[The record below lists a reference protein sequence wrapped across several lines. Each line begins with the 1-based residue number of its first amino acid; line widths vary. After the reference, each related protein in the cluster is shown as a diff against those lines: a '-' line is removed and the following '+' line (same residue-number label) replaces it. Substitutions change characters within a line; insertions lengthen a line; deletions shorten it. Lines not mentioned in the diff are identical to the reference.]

1 MDEERRTN
9 VEVSGYLK
17 MYKVI
22 KLFIPTFENDTSDIK
37 SILYILITLLIKFVS
52 ILGQPIIIDEM
63 ERLPFA
69 WIVLQISCK
78 ARQRIGRWLFEPRS

>member
-1 MDEERRTN
+1 MIMDEERRTN

-37 SILYILITLLIKFVS
+37 SILYILITSLIKFVS
-52 ILGQPIIIDEM
+52 ILGQPIIISEM

-69 WIVLQISCK
+69 
-78 ARQRIGRWLFEPRS
+78 

>member
-9 VEVSGYLK
+9 TEVSGYLK

-22 KLFIPTFENDTSDIK
+22 KLFIPTFKNDTQTS
-37 SILYILITLLIKFVS
+37 SLLYILITFLIKFVS
-52 ILGQPIIIDEM
+52 MLGQPIIISEM

-69 WIVLQISCK
+69 
-78 ARQRIGRWLFEPRS
+78 

>member
-1 MDEERRTN
+1 MIMDEERRTN
-9 VEVSGYLK
+9 TEVSGYLK

-22 KLFIPTFENDTSDIK
+22 KLFIPTFENDTQTS
-37 SILYILITLLIKFVS
+37 SLLYILITFLIKFVS

-69 WIVLQISCK
+69 
-78 ARQRIGRWLFEPRS
+78 